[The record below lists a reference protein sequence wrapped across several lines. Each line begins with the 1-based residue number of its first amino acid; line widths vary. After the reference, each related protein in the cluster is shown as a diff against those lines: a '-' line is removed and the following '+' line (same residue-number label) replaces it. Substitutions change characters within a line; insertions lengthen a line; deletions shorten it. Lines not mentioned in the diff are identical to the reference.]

1 MILVCVKWTKINLPI
16 EVMYFLS
23 QHTPQGE
30 GPVATWESADLVPRP
45 QQINT
50 FLRLFWPCKVKEQEG
65 LFVVPLV
72 QATRVT
78 LSVLNKEPSVE
89 AWFGQVGS

>member
-50 FLRLFWPCKVKEQEG
+50 FLRLF
-65 LFVVPLV
+65 
-72 QATRVT
+72 
-78 LSVLNKEPSVE
+78 
-89 AWFGQVGS
+89 